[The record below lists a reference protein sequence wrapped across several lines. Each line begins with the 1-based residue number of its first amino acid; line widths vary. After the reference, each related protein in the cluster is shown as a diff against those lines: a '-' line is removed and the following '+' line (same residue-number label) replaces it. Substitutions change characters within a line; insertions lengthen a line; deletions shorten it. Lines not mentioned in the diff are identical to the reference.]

1 MNTADLNGLPVGEKL
16 KLVTKL
22 WDDIAASSEEFIIPP
37 EILAE
42 ASRRSEEIKAD
53 PSIVIDDETL
63 WHRVA
68 QC

>member
-1 MNTADLNGLPVGEKL
+1 MNTSDLDGLPVSEKL

-22 WDDIAASSEEFIIPP
+22 WDDIAASGGELIVPP

-53 PSIVIDDETL
+53 PSIAIDDETM
-63 WHRVA
+63 WRRVV
-68 QC
+68 